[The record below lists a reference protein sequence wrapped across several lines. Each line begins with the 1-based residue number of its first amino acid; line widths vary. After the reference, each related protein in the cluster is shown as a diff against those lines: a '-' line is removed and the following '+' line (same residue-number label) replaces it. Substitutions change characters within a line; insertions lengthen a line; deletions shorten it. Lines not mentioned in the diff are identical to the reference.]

1 MNYNYHTHTYR
12 CSHASGTEEEYIKRA
27 IECGVKHMGF
37 SEHIPFIFPDGH
49 EDGYR
54 LPVSEAQDYFCTLCD
69 LREKYKNQIDIK
81 IGFEMEYYPEFFEP
95 MLRNAV
101 LFGCEYLILGQHF
114 LYNEYPAGKY
124 VGNPTESEEDLQDYT
139 DSVISGIKSGVF
151 TYVAHPDVLNF
162 CGDMKLYDEKMRELC
177 QASKDYNVPL
187 EINFLGI
194 RDNRNY
200 PNEEFWK
207 IAGEEKAPVTFGFDA
222 HDAQSAFDQDSLLR
236 AEEMVERYNLNYIG
250 KPEMICILDKNI

>member
-1 MNYNYHTHTYR
+1 MDYNYHTHTYR

-27 IECGVKHMGF
+27 IECGVKYMGF

-49 EDGYR
+49 ESGYR
-54 LPVSEAQDYFCTLCD
+54 LPVSETQDYFCTLYN

-81 IGFEMEYYPEFFEP
+81 IGFEMEYYPEYFEQ
-95 MLRNAV
+95 MLQNSV
-101 LFGCEYLILGQHF
+101 LVGCEYLILGQHF

-124 VGNPTESEEDLQDYT
+124 VGTPTEAEDDLQDYT
-139 DSVISGIKSGVF
+139 DCVISGIESGVF

-162 CGDMKLYDEKMRELC
+162 CGNMKLYDKNMREIC
-177 QASKDYNVPL
+177 RAAKEYNVPL
-187 EINFLGI
+187 EINFLGM

-207 IAGEEKAPVTFGFDA
+207 IAGEEKTPVTFGFDA
-222 HDAQSAFDQDSLLR
+222 HDAQTTFDEDSLLK
-236 AEEMVERYNLNYIG
+236 AKDMVKRYNLNYTG
-250 KPEMICILDKNI
+250 KPELINIPFV